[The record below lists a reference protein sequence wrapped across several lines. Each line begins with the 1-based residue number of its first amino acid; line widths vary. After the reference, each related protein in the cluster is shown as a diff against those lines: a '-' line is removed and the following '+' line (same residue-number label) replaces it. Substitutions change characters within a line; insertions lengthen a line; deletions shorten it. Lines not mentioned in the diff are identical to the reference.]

1 MKFLRFYTKGFL
13 IEKRYRQS
21 LTPNPRHSEPNQC
34 FFLTLLPQFLYCLS
48 ISSVVEGS
56 TRTSSSY
63 PQDIHYKVLL
73 YPSHAQRYSFLQETR
88 HYLAYTR
95 VITPHGR
102 AISNS
107 PRVPT
112 RHDTDKSRAPEI
124 QLSQTNSPSPP
135 TITPHSSHSP
145 LIPAILPSH
154 SFRPS
159 FLPFSHHFFFPFA
172 MPSYQSLASLFKRLI
187 ELAVISHRRK
197 SPFFT
202 FRSLFFPAGDNA
214 LDPFPVI
221 PATRHLFQFQSLLFA
236 SIYYS
241 SLASTPFF
249 PSTSKCS

>member
-1 MKFLRFYTKGFL
+1 MPNDTHSS
-13 IEKRYRQS
+13 KR
-21 LTPNPRHSEPNQC
+21 P
-34 FFLTLLPQFLYCLS
+34 
-48 ISSVVEGS
+48 
-56 TRTSSSY
+56 
-63 PQDIHYKVLL
+63 
-73 YPSHAQRYSFLQETR
+73 
-88 HYLAYTR
+88 
-95 VITPHGR
+95 VITSHIHGSLRLTAEQSVIPHEYPP
-102 AISNS
+102 ATTLTNQEPPKSNCHK
-107 PRVPT
+107 PT
-112 RHDTDKSRAPEI
+112 HLLHRPLH
-124 QLSQTNSPSPP
+124 
-135 TITPHSSHSP
+135 
-145 LIPAILPSH
+145 LIPVIRTLIPVILPSH